1 MNIIKFK
8 DKIIDN
14 PGVITEPEKRD
25 FFNNHLK
32 GKYAYWIH
40 MRYAVPFES
49 LTDYDYVN
57 IEEDINE
64 LFNSNIEY
72 LDTYNYELVMKDY
85 VDIEETDL
93 INNSNRYKTKNNFVP
108 DPDIT
113 LEELKAFRTWLAT
126 NLLDLGKDYLNDKS
140 KHVLNYYKNN
150 MYDETIKILS
160 PDNFGSPIIEFNI
173 ETTNCGCCGDS
184 NLSSLY
190 NTSINTCDP
199 IMIYKNNL
207 YNEMVKMFS
216 NIDFWIQ
223 KDKLEHLIFSKEF
236 LIDFKLYIDNIIK
249 VGLPLYKSDFIS
261 TFIDCTCKVIDET
274 DKYTDILNKLSI
286 SLDYIINNDI
296 ESHKNYIYSALH
308 DWSSLLY
315 EQMYWK

>member
-14 PGVITEPEKRD
+14 PEVIAESEKRD

-64 LFNSNIEY
+64 LFNSDIEY

-85 VDIEETDL
+85 VDIEETNS
-93 INNSNRYKTKNNFVP
+93 INNSLTYIHKNKFTT
-108 DPDIT
+108 DSDIT
-113 LEELKAFRTWLAT
+113 LEELKVFRTWLAEE
-126 NLLDLGKDYLNDKS
+126 LLVFYDGSIFNDKELQ
-140 KHVLNYYKNN
+140 VLQYYAKL
-150 MYDETIKILS
+150 MYDDVVKNLS
-160 PDNFGSPIIEFNI
+160 PDYFGGPTVNI
-173 ETTNCGCCGDS
+173 ETEVVGCGCCGDS
-184 NLSSLY
+184 NLSTLY

-199 IMIYKNNL
+199 LNIYRTNI

-216 NIDFWIQ
+216 NIDFWNQ
-223 KDKLEHLIFSKEF
+223 FSKEF
-236 LIDFKLYIDNIIK
+236 LTEFKIYIDNIIK
-249 VGLPLYKSDFIS
+249 TGLPLTKSTFTS
-261 TFIDCTCKVIDET
+261 TFIDCGCRPDSSQMDNTNILYRLSTSLKYYLEDDVI
-274 DKYTDILNKLSI
+274 N
-286 SLDYIINNDI
+286 
-296 ESHKNYIYSALH
+296 HKNYIYDSLK

-315 EQMYWK
+315 EQMYWV